1 MKASSATTA
10 QGRIAHYLSGEEST
24 LKQCLVGRWGLTPQ
38 KAEWLLSFGAVYVD
52 RRRADSDRP
61 LSPGQYIRAHL
72 VPKRF
77 PAGDVD
83 WRATVMHNN
92 DDFVV
97 VNKPA
102 GIPVHATVDNR
113 VENVLH
119 QLAVALVTPLHV
131 TQRLDTEVSGLL
143 VLAKTRAFQRQ
154 FNRLLVERKVKK
166 RYRALVTSAPE
177 LGRHIHYMEPA
188 KRSPKTVSSSPRLDW
203 LQCSLCVTDVKP
215 IGRPFDEETF
225 EVEIDLE
232 TGRTHQIRAQ
242 LAAMGSPILG
252 DRLYGSPTR
261 CAAHTPGIALFSTS
275 ISWSSDEG
283 EEWSFESIPPW
294 ERAQGA
300 TQRKLA
306 ASSMLPEPE

>member
-1 MKASSATTA
+1 
-10 QGRIAHYLSGEEST
+10 
-24 LKQCLVGRWGLTPQ
+24 VGRWGLTPQ

-52 RRRADSDRP
+52 RRRADSDQP

-72 VPKRF
+72 MPRRF
-77 PAGDVD
+77 PAGEVD
-83 WRATVMHNN
+83 WRATVVHSNH
-92 DDFVV
+92 DFVV

-119 QLAVALVTPLHV
+119 RLTATLGTPLRI

-143 VLAKTRAFQRQ
+143 VVARTPEFQRR

-166 RYRALVTSAPE
+166 RYRALITSVPE
-177 LGRHIHYMEPA
+177 PGRHIHYMEPA
-188 KRSPKTVSSSPRLDW
+188 KRSPKTVSSSPRPNW
-203 LQCSLCVTDVKP
+203 LQCILCVVDVRAAALQP
-215 IGRPFDEETF
+215 ETF

-252 DRLYGSPTR
+252 DKLYGSEMRYEVTG
-261 CAAHTPGIALFSTS
+261 AYLPGIALFSTS
-275 ISWSSDEG
+275 ISWPSDEG
-283 EEWSFESIPPW
+283 EEWSFQSVPPW
-294 ERAQGA
+294 ECAQGA

>member
-1 MKASSATTA
+1 VKALSAATA
-10 QGRIAHYLSGEEST
+10 QGRIAHYLSGDEST
-24 LKQCLVGRWGLTPQ
+24 LMECLVGRWGLTSQ

-52 RRRADSDRP
+52 RRRAGSDRR
-61 LSPGQYIRAHL
+61 LSPGQYIRVHL
-72 VPKRF
+72 APKRF

-83 WRATVMHNN
+83 WLATVVQE
-92 DDFVV
+92 DDSFVV

-119 QLAVALVTPLHV
+119 QLTVALGAPIHI

-143 VLAKTRAFQRQ
+143 VLAKTPEFQRR

-166 RYRALVTSAPE
+166 RYRALVSSAPE
-177 LGRHIHYMEPA
+177 PGRHIHYMEPA
-188 KRSPKTVSSSPRLDW
+188 KRSPKTVSSSPRPDW
-203 LQCSLCVTDVKP
+203 LQCILRVVDVRAAELQP
-215 IGRPFDEETF
+215 GAV

-242 LAAMGSPILG
+242 LAAMGSPIIG
-252 DRLYGSPTR
+252 DRLYGSQVR
-261 CAAHTPGIALFSTS
+261 RADLPGIALFSTS

-283 EEWSFESIPPW
+283 EWSFKSIPPW
-294 ERAQGA
+294 SCAQGA